1 MTPPP
6 ERKIFELATARG
18 SKDDSAK
25 RSGPSIA
32 VLPFT
37 NLSGDP
43 EQRYLSDG
51 ITDDIITE
59 LSSFRDIFVIG
70 RNSSF
75 ACEPFA
81 GDVKRVARELGVQY
95 VLEGSVRRGGERLR
109 ISVGLV
115 DGASGERI
123 WADRHDGELGDVLDL
138 QAEIARR
145 IVGSIAPEIHFA
157 EQQRAERTTHT
168 DPAAYDLALRAAAA
182 ISRGIAAEDRA
193 AISEGI
199 EFARRAVAL
208 DPHCL
213 RAHYALAFGHCRRG
227 VMGHFNAEAQE
238 DLAAADAAAQRLREL
253 DARNHW
259 AYAILGH
266 VAMRRMRHEESL
278 ANLRRAHELN
288 PNDVTTLRWLSWEES
303 NFGMAEDAARH
314 AELSLRL
321 SPSDRTTDI
330 GYWALGLAAWVG
342 GDLPRCLENAR
353 RAVTINRDYA
363 GHYILLAACLAEM
376 GRDAEA
382 AEAVAAIRRLAPGLI
397 ESRLEGRTHF
407 TETELHER
415 YIAALRRAAGE
426 PGAPARAPAPSP
438 TAKSFAGL
446 SGREREVLRLIAQGL
461 SNASIAR
468 KLDLSEHT
476 VKRHVANILT
486 KLDLPTRAAAAAL
499 AAREGLL

>member
-1 MTPPP
+1 MAAPPGS
-6 ERKIFELATARG
+6 RKIVELAAARADAG
-18 SKDDSAK
+18 ESTK
-25 RSGPSIA
+25 RGGPSIA
-32 VLPFT
+32 VLPLS

-70 RNSSF
+70 RSSSF

-95 VLEGSVRRGGERLR
+95 VLEGSVRRAGDRLR

-123 WADRHDGELGDVLDL
+123 WADRYDGELKDVLDL

-157 EQQRAERTTHT
+157 EQQRIERAAPAN
-168 DPAAYDLALRAAAA
+168 PAAYDLALRASAL
-182 ISRGIAAEDRA
+182 IGRGIAAEDRA
-193 AISEGI
+193 PIREGI
-199 EFARRAVAL
+199 ELAQRAVTL
-208 DPHCL
+208 DPQCL
-213 RAHYALAFGHCRRG
+213 RAHYALAWGYCRLG
-227 VMGHFNAEAQE
+227 VMGHFNAAAQD
-238 DLAAADAAAQRLREL
+238 DLAAADAAAERLREL
-253 DARNHW
+253 DGRNHA

-266 VAMRRMRHEESL
+266 VAMRRMRHDESL
-278 ANLRRAHELN
+278 ANLRQAHELN

-303 NFGMAEDAARH
+303 NFGMAEEAARH

-321 SPSDRTTDI
+321 SPRDRTTDV
-330 GYWALGLAAWVG
+330 GYWALGLAAWVA

-353 RAVTINRDYA
+353 RAVTLNRDFA
-363 GHYILLAACLAEM
+363 GHYILLAACLADM
-376 GRDAEA
+376 GRDDEA
-382 AEAVAAIRRLAPGLI
+382 QEAVAAIRRLAPGLI

-407 TETELHER
+407 TKPALAER
-415 YIAALRRAAGE
+415 YLGALRRAAGM
-426 PGAPARAPAPSP
+426 APKPAAAAS
-438 TAKSFAGL
+438 SLAGL
-446 SGREREVLRLIAQGL
+446 TGREREVLRLVAQGL
-461 SNASIAR
+461 SNSRIAA

-486 KLDLPTRAAAAAL
+486 KLDLPTRAAASAF

>member
-1 MTPPP
+1 MSPP
-6 ERKIFELATARG
+6 ERSKIVELAAARG
-18 SKDDSAK
+18 SRDERAA
-25 RSGPSIA
+25 RTGPSIA

-70 RNSSF
+70 RSSSF

-95 VLEGSVRRGGERLR
+95 VLEGSVRRAGDRLR

-123 WADRHDGELGDVLDL
+123 WADRHDGELKDVLDL
-138 QAEIARR
+138 QEEIARR

-157 EQQRAERTTHT
+157 EQQRAERATPA
-168 DPAAYDLALRAAAA
+168 DPAAYDLALRASAA
-182 ISRGIAAEDRA
+182 ISRGIAAEDKA
-193 AISEGI
+193 SVTEGI
-199 EFARRAVAL
+199 ELARRAIAL
-208 DPHCL
+208 DPLCL

-266 VAMRRMRHEESL
+266 VAMRRMRHDESL

-288 PNDVTTLRWLSWEES
+288 PNDVTALRWLSWEES
-303 NFGMAEDAARH
+303 NFGMAEEASRH

-321 SPSDRTTDI
+321 SPRDRTTDI
-330 GYWALGLAAWVG
+330 GYWAIGLAAWVG

-353 RAVTINRDYA
+353 RALTINRDFA

-376 GRDAEA
+376 GRDEEA
-382 AEAVAAIRRLAPGLI
+382 QEAVAAIRRLAPGLI
-397 ESRLEGRTHF
+397 ESRLQGRTHF
-407 TETELHER
+407 TDSALGER
-415 YIAALRRAAGE
+415 YIRALRRAAGE
-426 PGAPARAPAPSP
+426 RQPAGGTPGPAAS
-438 TAKSFAGL
+438 TLGGL
-446 SGREREVLRLIAQGL
+446 SAREREVLRLVAQGL
-461 SNASIAR
+461 SNSRIAR
-468 KLDLSEHT
+468 KLALSEHT

-486 KLDLPTRAAAAAL
+486 KLDLPTRAAAAAM